1 MNPATELLVQ
11 FPVFSQD
18 GHGDERFPDNLR
30 LFPVECLKEHLE
42 VKVASSADF
51 LPDLSIMRIVK
62 LIDSQQEGAATSRGN
77 EFDDIPGH
85 DLVANTN
92 GNPALVSLSVYQ
104 LSVPGATQLPAST
117 NCNTSI
123 PTV

>member
-1 MNPATELLVQ
+1 
-11 FPVFSQD
+11 
-18 GHGDERFPDNLR
+18 
-30 LFPVECLKEHLE
+30 
-42 VKVASSADF
+42 
-51 LPDLSIMRIVK
+51 MRIVK